1 MGRIEQFLYQNA
13 IPTGLNYESGMLLS
27 TVYFK
32 GAEYPYSMPI
42 NKLPL
47 YVGKSLDS
55 VTTIVSSAIGQNAD
69 TISKNCA
76 DNFNEIYCNFEKRLG
91 AVNSKITKAAQDF
104 IYGALDC
111 LEDWISLLMQI
122 FGIALI
128 FTYLMDL
135 YVALG
140 NVSTSIVER
149 INNIK
154 ALATKE
160 ILENIFFNE
169 NLDRQILGQREK
181 LKVIEEMLFGGW
193 HPTKNR
199 KLTNAEKNALSLLK
213 VEIENKIR
221 YLLALPKRNIT
232 SFSTL
237 IQHELKNIKEI
248 IRANFLK
255 FSGGIRG
262 ALQPFGVIFVG
273 LVGST
278 IGNLRT
284 LLLATGRAVPYVALA
299 ILLGSLA
306 NLVVC
311 LNQKC
316 ENWTTTVRN
325 AEQIERYLAAEQYY
339 NDMEDAIKSGCC
351 DKDSGSGSGSG
362 SGSSI
367 QGVGLTLLMGNK
379 YIPTYYDN
387 INQNYLNTSV
397 DATPGQN
404 GFKKNCPPRSGYG
417 GSAPGPDCTK
427 CGLVNGDVNP
437 PSSYAINTW
446 TVCGP
451 GCTGDT
457 TGDTPANN
465 CQVMTSY
472 GVFVHSHRCACGWH
486 PNPELIPCNFGDIYK
501 AFASSLSS
509 LPGVIDGIIS
519 SGGAIGL

>member
-1 MGRIEQFLYQNA
+1 MGRIEQFLYTNV
-13 IPTGLNYESGMLLS
+13 IPTGLNYQSGMLLS

-55 VTTIVSSAIGQNAD
+55 VTTIVSSAIGENAD
-69 TISKNCA
+69 TISKDCA
-76 DNFNEIYCNFEKRLG
+76 DTFNEIYCNFEKRLG
-91 AVNSKITKAAQDF
+91 AINSKITKAAKDF

-111 LEDWISLLMQI
+111 LEDWISLLMKI
-122 FGIALI
+122 FGINLI
-128 FTYLMDL
+128 VTYLTDL
-135 YVALG
+135 YVTLG
-140 NVSTSIVER
+140 ISSTSIVER
-149 INNIK
+149 INSIK
-154 ALATKE
+154 ALVTKE
-160 ILENIFFNE
+160 MLENIFFNE

-181 LKVIEEMLFGGW
+181 LKVIEEILFSGY
-193 HPTKNR
+193 HPSGSGR
-199 KLTNAEKNALSLLK
+199 KLTNAQKETLRLLK
-213 VEIENKIR
+213 GDIEKKLR
-221 YLLALPKRNIT
+221 YLLTIPKRNIT

-237 IQHELKNIKEI
+237 VQHELKNIKEI
-248 IRANFLK
+248 IRANFSK

-262 ALQPFGVIFVG
+262 ALQTFGVIFVG
-273 LVGST
+273 LVSST

-284 LLLATGRAVPYVALA
+284 LLLATGRVFPYVALA

-325 AEQIERYLAAEQYY
+325 AEQIERYAAANQYY
-339 NDMEDAIKSGCC
+339 DDMEDAIKSGCC
-351 DKDSGSGSGSG
+351 DKGSGSGSG
-362 SGSSI
+362 I

-387 INQNYLNTSV
+387 INQNYMNTNV
-397 DATPGQN
+397 EATPGQN
-404 GFKKNCPPRSGYG
+404 EFKKNCPPRSGYG
-417 GSAPGPDCTK
+417 GSTPGPDCTK
-427 CGLVNGDVNP
+427 CGLVNGYEDP
-437 PSSYAINTW
+437 TTSYAINSW

-457 TGDTPANN
+457 PDTSANT

-472 GVFVHSHRCACGWH
+472 GVFVHSHRCACGWD
-486 PNPELIPCNFGDIYK
+486 PDPQPIPCNFGDIYE

-519 SGGAIGL
+519 SGGAIGV